1 MKVLA
6 VLRAEQYSPN
16 AVEKDRAIMLAVVER
31 LRAGGHIVDIVSESE
46 PWTLPADCDWVLSM
60 GRLPE
65 TLRKLQ
71 DAGVRAVNSPAG
83 VAHCRRKVLQQ
94 LMRENK
100 VPMPPEEGDCGYW
113 LKRGDAAGSMTDDDV
128 VFAADS
134 AALQACEA
142 AFRRRGI
149 DDYVVSAHV
158 KGDEVKFYGVL
169 HTGFFRSYHSSGLQS
184 AEVPGLLEAEMS
196 GLQSET
202 EVSGQSETEVPGL
215 QEAAERLAAIVGV
228 EVYGGDCIVK
238 DDGTFCIIDFNDWP
252 SFSRCREEAA
262 EAIARCAKES
272 SLRPKE

>member
-31 LRAGGHIVDIVSESE
+31 LRAEGHIVDIVSESE
-46 PWTLPADCDWVLSM
+46 PWTLPADCDRVLSM

-184 AEVPGLLEAEMS
+184 AEVPGL
-196 GLQSET
+196 
-202 EVSGQSETEVPGL
+202 

-262 EAIARCAKES
+262 EAICAGFALKKAACGLKNNE
-272 SLRPKE
+272 